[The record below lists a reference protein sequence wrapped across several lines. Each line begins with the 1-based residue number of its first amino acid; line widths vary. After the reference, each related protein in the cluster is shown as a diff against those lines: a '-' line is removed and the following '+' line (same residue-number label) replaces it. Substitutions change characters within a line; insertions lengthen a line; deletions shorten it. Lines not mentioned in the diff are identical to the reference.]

1 MRYAAIE
8 NISPPTAEQLTQ
20 LQGAPEFTDAQVA
33 YLAVLTWSNHY
44 R

>member
-1 MRYAAIE
+1 MQSIE

-20 LQGAPEFTDAQVA
+20 LQGAPAFTDALVA
-33 YLAVLTWSNHY
+33 YLAVLTGSNHY